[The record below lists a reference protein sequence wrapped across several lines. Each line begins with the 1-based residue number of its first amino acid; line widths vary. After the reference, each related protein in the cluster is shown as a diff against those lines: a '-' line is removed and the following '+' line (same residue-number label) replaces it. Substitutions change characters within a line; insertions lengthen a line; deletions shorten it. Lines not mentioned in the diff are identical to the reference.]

1 MSVKNVMLD
10 METANVQISNAK
22 NKVGRVI
29 SIILSIISLII
40 AIISFFFN
48 WIVGL
53 VFLGVS
59 ALFFGISKLSKYATK
74 VNENTINKIQ
84 QMKDDEEPSQIN

>member
-1 MSVKNVMLD
+1 MGIKNAMLD

-22 NKVGRVI
+22 NKVGKVI
-29 SIILSIISLII
+29 SIILSIVFLII
-40 AIISFFFN
+40 AIISFFFS
-48 WIVGL
+48 WVVGL
-53 VFLGVS
+53 VCLGAS

-84 QMKDDEEPSQIN
+84 QMKDDEESSQLN